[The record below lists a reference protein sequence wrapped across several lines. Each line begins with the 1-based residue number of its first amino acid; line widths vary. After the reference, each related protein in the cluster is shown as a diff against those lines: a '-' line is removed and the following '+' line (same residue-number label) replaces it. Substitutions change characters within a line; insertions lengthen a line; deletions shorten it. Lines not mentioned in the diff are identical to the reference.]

1 MTRIMRLVE
10 LRSLLGISMKGK
22 CLMVSA
28 PHQKVKSLSNNVEDN
43 ICDRLNLLVFVF
55 FVLISPII
63 NKKLAPINNGIK
75 LPYTAVNRIL
85 IFACFVRNNKMH
97 LESL

>member
-1 MTRIMRLVE
+1 MTRRMRLVE

-43 ICDRLNLLVFVF
+43 ICDRLNLLVFV
-55 FVLISPII
+55 LISPII

-75 LPYTAVNRIL
+75 FPYTAVNRIL

>member
-1 MTRIMRLVE
+1 MTRRMRLVE

-43 ICDRLNLLVFVF
+43 ICDRLNLLVFV
-55 FVLISPII
+55 LISPII
-63 NKKLAPINNGIK
+63 NKKLALINNGIK

>member
-1 MTRIMRLVE
+1 MTRRMRLVE

-28 PHQKVKSLSNNVEDN
+28 PQQKVKSLLNNVEDN
-43 ICDRLNLLVFVF
+43 ICDRLKLLV

>member
-1 MTRIMRLVE
+1 MTRRMRLVE
-10 LRSLLGISMKGK
+10 LRSLLVHLISMKGK

-43 ICDRLNLLVFVF
+43 ICDRLNLLV

>member
-1 MTRIMRLVE
+1 MTQRMRLVE

-43 ICDRLNLLVFVF
+43 ICDRLNLLVFV
-55 FVLISPII
+55 LISPII

-85 IFACFVRNNKMH
+85 IFACFVRNNKIH

>member
-43 ICDRLNLLVFVF
+43 ICDRLNLLVFV
-55 FVLISPII
+55 LISPII
-63 NKKLAPINNGIK
+63 NKKLAPINNRIK